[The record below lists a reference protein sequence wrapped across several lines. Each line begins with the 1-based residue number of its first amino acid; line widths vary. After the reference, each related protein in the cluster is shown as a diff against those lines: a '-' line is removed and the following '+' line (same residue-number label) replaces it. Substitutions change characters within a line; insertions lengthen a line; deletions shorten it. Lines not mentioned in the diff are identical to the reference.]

1 MPKKAARGLT
11 GRAFSPP
18 HLRVR
23 FSKRGTQIMRSKRNA
38 LASLVIGFSIFVL
51 SGTVSAQEPKN
62 KDVILATTTSTV
74 DSGLLDLLVPIFEK
88 KTGYRVKTIAVG
100 TGQALA
106 MGEKGEADVLL
117 VHAPKAEKKL
127 LNMGVARNYRL
138 VMHNDFIIIGPAED
152 PAKIKGNSPVDAFKS
167 IYESG
172 ALFISRGD
180 DSGTNKMERA
190 LWKKTGTDPKHA
202 KWYLESGQ
210 GMGATILMASE
221 KRAYTLSDRGTYLA
235 QKPNV
240 KLDILCEGDP
250 SLKNIYHVMEVNPA
264 KFSKVNADGA
274 KAFGDFMT
282 SPETQQLI
290 GEFGKDKFGH
300 PLFFPDAG
308 KQP

>member
-1 MPKKAARGLT
+1 
-11 GRAFSPP
+11 
-18 HLRVR
+18 
-23 FSKRGTQIMRSKRNA
+23 MRSKRHVF
-38 LASLVIGFSIFVL
+38 ASLVIGFSILVL
-51 SGTVSAQEPKN
+51 SGAVSGQEPKK

-117 VHAPKAEKKL
+117 VHAPQAEKKL
-127 LNMGVARNYRL
+127 LDKGIARNYRL

-152 PAKIKGNSPVDAFKS
+152 PEKIKGKSPVDAFKS
-167 IYESG
+167 IFESG
-172 ALFISRGD
+172 AVFVSRGD

-190 LWKKTGTDPKHA
+190 LWKKAGLDPKQS

-221 KRAYTLSDRGTYLA
+221 KRAYTLSDRGTYLS
-235 QKPNV
+235 QKPNIN
-240 KLDILCEGDP
+240 LDILCEGDP
-250 SLKNIYHVMEVNPA
+250 SLKNIYHVMEINPA

-282 SPETQQLI
+282 SPETQLLI
-290 GEFGKDKFGH
+290 GEFGKDKFGQ